1 MVGPSG
7 VLRKALFSRG
17 VASRLVAVRG
27 LLYIIVQQL
36 RTMDDGDGVEGDEG
50 VLEAD
55 PELSLSQ
62 VPCCLLFPCRKNK
75 KNRLC
80 R

>member
-7 VLRKALFSRG
+7 VLRKARFSRG
-17 VASRLVAVRG
+17 IAARLVAVRG

-36 RTMDDGDGVEGDEG
+36 RTMEEGDTEAD
-50 VLEAD
+50 LEAD

-62 VPCCLLFPCRKNK
+62 VLPHQFTSSNSSSHIEHGTVVA
-75 KNRLC
+75 
-80 R
+80 

>member
-1 MVGPSG
+1 MQGYLVGSSG

-17 VASRLVAVRG
+17 ISARLVAVRG

-36 RTMDDGDGVEGDEG
+36 RTQEEGDTEADM
-50 VLEAD
+50 EAD

-62 VPCCLLFPCRKNK
+62 VLSLCNDDSKPVIMLCL
-75 KNRLC
+75 
-80 R
+80 